1 MVVPP
6 GTDPEA
12 ATSEEGL
19 RKVACTFEGT
29 VVGPDPLP
37 LDTPWRVARSA
48 LDANARNRRSFTRF
62 MPTAYPFDP
71 TRCNAVDVAGWG
83 LKAVS

>member
-12 ATSEEGL
+12 AISEDGL
-19 RKVACTFEGT
+19 RKVACTSEGT
-29 VVGPDPLP
+29 VVAPAPLP
-37 LDTPWRVARSA
+37 LDTPSRVARSA

-62 MPTAYPFDP
+62 MLTAYPFDA
-71 TRCNAVDVAGWG
+71 TRCNAADVAGWG